1 MTQLCEGPDEIG
13 QVLIAELREDL
24 DCTES
29 NASDEL
35 CVVESQIGQGPNAV
49 GTLLRLELVDVIPG
63 CG

>member
-1 MTQLCEGPDEIG
+1 MAQLCEGPDEIG

-49 GTLLRLELVDVIPG
+49 GTLLRL
-63 CG
+63 